1 MKKSKSLM
9 LYLQFALLFNS
20 AFVHAAGVSASESDL
35 EFSTIGNAS
44 GYTLTKI
51 TDESSI
57 SKEDF
62 VVTKYL
68 GDASSGNLT
77 PVKYLLTF
85 NNPLGDDPSVGSPA
99 VRYFKWS
106 INENGNRN
114 LVNTGPYDTAKD
126 ITAYSS
132 NNVRLDTASNWT
144 DGSDVNNSFLNRGTA
159 SVVLQGG
166 AIYNPTDRFIY
177 DINSKDFIANFV
189 EIQSSSEDTVFGGS
203 IYNAGYVNNI
213 RGNFINNYATGGRSA
228 SGGAIYNDGR
238 ISGILEGHY
247 IANYTNSLGGA
258 ICNGGYIYGI
268 SSSDFIGNYTT
279 GSSYGSKGG
288 GAIYN
293 SYYIGFIYADFI
305 NNTSIDSDGG
315 GAIFNDSNYYKI
327 NTIVGDFIGNSVSGT
342 KGLRTGGAIYNAYGC
357 RIGSIIGDFVNNH
370 ADTTRVNNGGG
381 AIYNDMVAEIET
393 IEGNFVGNYVYT
405 TATGKGGAIHGG
417 GSIQGINGNFIENH
431 ILSGNSGSAY
441 GGALSVGN
449 IDTIN
454 GNFIKN
460 YTSGSTSAGGAISGG
475 NIESIAGSFIG
486 NYAYSNNSYDS
497 YTRTESANSSGGAI
511 SGGNIE
517 KIVGN
522 FVSNCAISSTSDEK
536 YSGSGKNIDM
546 SASSS
551 GGAIS
556 SLSGNVAGDFIN
568 NYVFST
574 AFSSRRTIR
583 ELQASAR
590 GGAIYNLGNIV
601 LTNSAFKNNYAKAS
615 ASSENSNTAVNITA
629 QGGAI
634 YATGSTATFN
644 VSEGKKIR
652 NYGNY
657 VEVNGVKDDAN
668 GGFLYMANSSLIN
681 FNTEKNSSYIIGD
694 GIVEY
699 DSIASD
705 DTNNIINKNGKGEVV
720 VNSSMEFYTGTLNV
734 NEGSMTVNNKL
745 GASAVRIASGASLS
759 AKVNGNGST
768 FTNAALNYSN
778 DGTLNLL
785 AGETLASGNYDVFVF
800 ENPETVYFGN
810 VKSYGGTFDH
820 ATGTFVTNDAL
831 NITIGETNSVNV
843 QSNGRIL
850 AVGAGAE
857 DTSIV
862 MNFNSAADVTVN
874 SVFDTSASDD
884 GFAEIVGAVN
894 QEDLLL
900 AEAFA
905 FDVENLG
912 AGDTVSLSFF
922 VGSGYDISQFTVY
935 HKDAELGWE
944 LADISNLEYDGEY
957 LSFIVDGFSSY
968 GYVAAVPEPSRYAAI
983 LGFLAITFAIWRRRI

>member
-62 VVTKYL
+62 VITKYV
-68 GDASSGNLT
+68 GDVSTGNLT

-85 NNPLGDDPSVGSPA
+85 NNPLGDDPNVGNPA

-106 INENGNRN
+106 VDENGNRS
-114 LVNTGPYDTAKD
+114 LVNTGPYDAAKD

-132 NNVRLDTASNWT
+132 NNVRLDTTTNWT
-144 DGSDVNNSFLNRGTA
+144 DGSDINNSFLNRGTA
-159 SVVLQGG
+159 SVILEGG
-166 AIYNPTDRFIY
+166 AIYNAKNKIIGN
-177 DINSKDFIANFV
+177 INGDFIANFV
-189 EIQSSSEDTVFGGS
+189 ETVSSGRIYGGVIYNGYGSQIKNITGNFVGNYAVSGTSALGGVIYSAGSTRIENIIGNFIGNYVSRGLAGVGGVICANNCTPDSYIGNIMGDFIGNYASADGGVMYFDGNLKEHVINIGKIEGDFIGNRAGDFGGA
-203 IYNAGYVNNI
+203 IYNSLGRGIINSI
-213 RGNFINNYATGGRSA
+213 TGNFINNSATKGGAIYNYDTRGFSAEITNLSGDFIGNYASADGGAIYNIGVIKNIKGHFIENHSDN
-228 SGGAIYNDGR
+228 SGGAIYGLGMVIND
-238 ISGILEGHY
+238 S
-247 IANYTNSLGGA
+247 
-258 ICNGGYIYGI
+258 C
-268 SSSDFIGNYTT
+268 FIGNYTT
-279 GSSYGSKGG
+279 YAG
-288 GAIYN
+288 GAIYVTN
-293 SYYIGFIYADFI
+293 GDRLLSLNKVTFERNYASGIY
-305 NNTSIDSDGG
+305 TYGG
-315 GAIFNDSNYYKI
+315 GIYFYRSGSSLTDSFFR
-327 NTIVGDFIGNSVSGT
+327 D
-342 KGLRTGGAIYNAYGC
+342 
-357 RIGSIIGDFVNNH
+357 
-370 ADTTRVNNGGG
+370 
-381 AIYNDMVAEIET
+381 
-393 IEGNFVGNYVYT
+393 NYV
-405 TATGKGGAIHGG
+405 KGFG
-417 GSIQGINGNFIENH
+417 E
-431 ILSGNSGSAY
+431 Y
-441 GGALSVGN
+441 SV
-449 IDTIN
+449 
-454 GNFIKN
+454 
-460 YTSGSTSAGGAISGG
+460 
-475 NIESIAGSFIG
+475 
-486 NYAYSNNSYDS
+486 
-497 YTRTESANSSGGAI
+497 
-511 SGGNIE
+511 
-517 KIVGN
+517 
-522 FVSNCAISSTSDEK
+522 
-536 YSGSGKNIDM
+536 
-546 SASSS
+546 
-551 GGAIS
+551 
-556 SLSGNVAGDFIN
+556 
-568 NYVFST
+568 
-574 AFSSRRTIR
+574 
-583 ELQASAR
+583 
-590 GGAIYNLGNIV
+590 
-601 LTNSAFKNNYAKAS
+601 
-615 ASSENSNTAVNITA
+615 A

-634 YATGSTATFN
+634 YATGSTTTFN

-657 VEVNGVKDDAN
+657 AEVNGAKDDAN

-694 GIVEY
+694 SRTGY

-705 DTNNIINKNGKGEVV
+705 DTANIINKNGKGEVV

-734 NEGSMTVNNKL
+734 NEGNMTVNNKL

-820 ATGTFVTNDAL
+820 ATGTFVVNDAL

-912 AGDTVSLSFF
+912 TEDTVSLSFF

-944 LADISNLEYDGEY
+944 LADITNLEYDGEY

>member
-20 AFVHAAGVSASESDL
+20 AFVKAAGVSTSESDL

-51 TDESSI
+51 TDETTI
-57 SKEDF
+57 TDKDF

-85 NNPLGDDPSVGSPA
+85 KNPLGDDPSVGSPA

-106 INENGNRN
+106 VDENGNRS
-114 LVNTGPYDTAKD
+114 LVNTGPYDAAKD

-132 NNVRLDTASNWT
+132 NNVRLDTTTNWA
-144 DGSDVNNSFLNRGTA
+144 DGSDINNSFLNRGTA

-166 AIYNPTDRFIY
+166 AIYNAENKI
-177 DINSKDFIANFV
+177 INKINGDFIANFAEASEV
-189 EIQSSSEDTVFGGS
+189 TRDNVYGGAIYSGNDSIIRYIKGNFIGNYVKTTGDYAQGGAIYIGTGSSVDEIYGNFISNYAYSSARSNYGYGGAIHFAIDIITS
-203 IYNAGYVNNI
+203 KADKIVGDFIDNWSSNNGGAIYGGEINFLNGDFVGNHSGGYGGAISNGKYGILV
-213 RGNFINNYATGGRSA
+213 GDFINNYSDCNAGAIYATQVDYIYGDFIGNHAVGAPGTFGGFGGGAISEVTGTIYGNFVGNYLAHGYGGAIHTHALGGELNIFGNLINNRVGEGNISRITAISGGAVYFRGGILNITGDLIGNYVMIHEGITFNRRMPGNSYGGAVYISGDSMSEVTVNGNFIGNNVSLIRNEMPRYLHGGAVSIGTSGRVTLNSNFVNNYLKVISSTLSSIA
-228 SGGAIYNDGR
+228 SGGAIYNSSGANVN
-238 ISGILEGHY
+238 ISL
-247 IANYTNSLGGA
+247 
-258 ICNGGYIYGI
+258 
-268 SSSDFIGNYTT
+268 
-279 GSSYGSKGG
+279 
-288 GAIYN
+288 
-293 SYYIGFIYADFI
+293 
-305 NNTSIDSDGG
+305 
-315 GAIFNDSNYYKI
+315 
-327 NTIVGDFIGNSVSGT
+327 
-342 KGLRTGGAIYNAYGC
+342 
-357 RIGSIIGDFVNNH
+357 
-370 ADTTRVNNGGG
+370 
-381 AIYNDMVAEIET
+381 
-393 IEGNFVGNYVYT
+393 
-405 TATGKGGAIHGG
+405 
-417 GSIQGINGNFIENH
+417 
-431 ILSGNSGSAY
+431 
-441 GGALSVGN
+441 
-449 IDTIN
+449 
-454 GNFIKN
+454 
-460 YTSGSTSAGGAISGG
+460 
-475 NIESIAGSFIG
+475 
-486 NYAYSNNSYDS
+486 NNSS
-497 YTRTESANSSGGAI
+497 FT
-511 SGGNIE
+511 
-517 KIVGN
+517 
-522 FVSNCAISSTSDEK
+522 
-536 YSGSGKNIDM
+536 
-546 SASSS
+546 
-551 GGAIS
+551 
-556 SLSGNVAGDFIN
+556 N
-568 NYVFST
+568 NYIDVQNDYLDAT
-574 AFSSRRTIR
+574 
-583 ELQASAR
+583 
-590 GGAIYNLGNIV
+590 
-601 LTNSAFKNNYAKAS
+601 
-615 ASSENSNTAVNITA
+615 ITA

-634 YATGSTATFN
+634 YASGSTTNFN

-657 VEVNGVKDDAN
+657 VEVNGAKDDAN
-668 GGFLYMANSSLIN
+668 GGFLYMANSSMIN

-694 GIVEY
+694 SRTGY

-705 DTNNIINKNGKGEVV
+705 NTNNIINKNGKGEVI
-720 VNSSMEFYTGTLNV
+720 VNSSMEFYIGTLNV
-734 NEGSMTVNNKL
+734 NEGNMTVNNKL

-820 ATGTFVTNDAL
+820 ATGTFIVENAL
-831 NITIGETNSVNV
+831 NLTIGETNPVNV

-850 AVGAGAE
+850 AVGPETE

-894 QEDLLL
+894 QEDLLF
-900 AEAFA
+900 AESFA

-912 AGDTVSLSFF
+912 SEDTVSLSFF
-922 VGSGYDISQFTVY
+922 IGGGYDISQFTVY

-944 LADISNLEYDGEY
+944 LADITNLEYDGEY

>member
-20 AFVHAAGVSASESDL
+20 AFVKAAGVSTSESDL

-51 TDESSI
+51 TDETTI
-57 SKEDF
+57 TDKDF

-85 NNPLGDDPSVGSPA
+85 KNPLGDDPSVGSPA

-106 INENGNRN
+106 VDENGNRS
-114 LVNTGPYDTAKD
+114 LVNTGPYDAAKD

-132 NNVRLDTASNWT
+132 NNVRLDTTTNWA
-144 DGSDVNNSFLNRGTA
+144 DGSDINNSFLNRGTA

-166 AIYNPTDRFIY
+166 AIYNAENKI
-177 DINSKDFIANFV
+177 INKINGDFIANFAEASEV
-189 EIQSSSEDTVFGGS
+189 TRDNVYGGAIYSGNDSIIRYIKGNFIGNYVKTTGDYAQGGAIYIGTGSSVDEIYGNFISNYAYSSARSNYGYGGAIHFAIDIITS
-203 IYNAGYVNNI
+203 KADKIVGDFIDNWSSNNGGAIYGGEINFLNGDFVGNHSGGYGGAISNGKYGILV
-213 RGNFINNYATGGRSA
+213 GDFINNYSDCNAGAIYATQVDYIYGDFIGNHAVGAPGTFGGFGGGAISEVTGTIYGNFVGNYLAHGYGGAIHTHALGGELNIFGNLINNRVGEGNISRITAISGGAVYFRGGILNITGDLIGNYVMIHEGITFNRRMPGNSYGGAVYISGDSMSEVTVNGNFIGNNVSLIRNEMPRYLHGGAVSIGTSGRVTLNSNFVNNYLKVISSTLSSIA
-228 SGGAIYNDGR
+228 SGGAIYNSSGANVN
-238 ISGILEGHY
+238 ISL
-247 IANYTNSLGGA
+247 
-258 ICNGGYIYGI
+258 
-268 SSSDFIGNYTT
+268 
-279 GSSYGSKGG
+279 
-288 GAIYN
+288 
-293 SYYIGFIYADFI
+293 
-305 NNTSIDSDGG
+305 
-315 GAIFNDSNYYKI
+315 
-327 NTIVGDFIGNSVSGT
+327 
-342 KGLRTGGAIYNAYGC
+342 
-357 RIGSIIGDFVNNH
+357 
-370 ADTTRVNNGGG
+370 
-381 AIYNDMVAEIET
+381 
-393 IEGNFVGNYVYT
+393 
-405 TATGKGGAIHGG
+405 
-417 GSIQGINGNFIENH
+417 
-431 ILSGNSGSAY
+431 
-441 GGALSVGN
+441 
-449 IDTIN
+449 
-454 GNFIKN
+454 
-460 YTSGSTSAGGAISGG
+460 
-475 NIESIAGSFIG
+475 
-486 NYAYSNNSYDS
+486 NNSS
-497 YTRTESANSSGGAI
+497 FT
-511 SGGNIE
+511 
-517 KIVGN
+517 
-522 FVSNCAISSTSDEK
+522 
-536 YSGSGKNIDM
+536 
-546 SASSS
+546 
-551 GGAIS
+551 
-556 SLSGNVAGDFIN
+556 N
-568 NYVFST
+568 NYIDVQNDYLDAT
-574 AFSSRRTIR
+574 
-583 ELQASAR
+583 
-590 GGAIYNLGNIV
+590 
-601 LTNSAFKNNYAKAS
+601 
-615 ASSENSNTAVNITA
+615 ITA

-634 YATGSTATFN
+634 YASGSTTNFN

-657 VEVNGVKDDAN
+657 VEVNGAKDDAN
-668 GGFLYMANSSLIN
+668 GGFLYMANSSMIN

-694 GIVEY
+694 SRTGY

-705 DTNNIINKNGKGEVV
+705 NTNNIINKNGKGEVI
-720 VNSSMEFYTGTLNV
+720 VNSSMEFYIGTLNV
-734 NEGSMTVNNKL
+734 NEGNMTVNNKL

-820 ATGTFVTNDAL
+820 ATGTFIVENAL
-831 NITIGETNSVNV
+831 NLTIGETNPVNV

-850 AVGAGAE
+850 AVGPETE

-862 MNFNSAADVTVN
+862 MNFNSAADITVN
-874 SVFDTSASDD
+874 SVFDTTESDI
-884 GFAEIVGAVN
+884 GFAEIVDSIDTK
-894 QEDLLL
+894 DLLL
-900 AEAFA
+900 AESFA

-912 AGDTVSLSFF
+912 TEDTVSLSFF
-922 VGSGYDISQFTVY
+922 VGDGYDISQFTVY

>member
-35 EFSTIGNAS
+35 ENVTFGAS
-44 GYTLTKI
+44 SCYVLTKI
-51 TDESSI
+51 TDESSLTD
-57 SKEDF
+57 EDF
-62 VVTKYL
+62 VITKYV
-68 GDASSGNLT
+68 GDVSTGNLT

-85 NNPLGDDPSVGSPA
+85 KNPLGDDPSVGSPA

-132 NNVRLDTASNWT
+132 NNVRLDTTSNWS

-159 SVVLQGG
+159 SVILEGG
-166 AIYNPTDRFIY
+166 AIYNAKNKIIGN
-177 DINSKDFIANFV
+177 INGDFIANFV
-189 EIQSSSEDTVFGGS
+189 ETVSSDRIYGGV
-203 IYNAGYVNNI
+203 IYNGYGSQIKSITGNFVGNYAVSGTSALGGVIYSAGTVRIENI
-213 RGNFINNYATGGRSA
+213 IGNFIGNYVSGGVGGGVGGVICAGNCTPDSYIGNIMGDFIGNYASADGGVMYFGGNLKEHVINIGKIEGDFIGNRAGDFGGAIYNSLGRGIINSITGNFISNSA
-228 SGGAIYNDGR
+228 TKGGAIYNRNARDFVPEITNLSGDFIGNYASADGGAIYNSGVIKNIKGHFIENHSDNSGGAIYGLGMVIND
-238 ISGILEGHY
+238 S
-247 IANYTNSLGGA
+247 
-258 ICNGGYIYGI
+258 C
-268 SSSDFIGNYTT
+268 FIGNYTT
-279 GSSYGSKGG
+279 YVG
-288 GAIYN
+288 GAIYVTN
-293 SYYIGFIYADFI
+293 GDRLLSLNKVTFERNYASGIY
-305 NNTSIDSDGG
+305 TYGG
-315 GAIFNDSNYYKI
+315 GIYFYRSDSSL
-327 NTIVGDFIGNSVSGT
+327 TDSFF
-342 KGLRTGGAIYNAYGC
+342 R
-357 RIGSIIGDFVNNH
+357 D
-370 ADTTRVNNGGG
+370 
-381 AIYNDMVAEIET
+381 
-393 IEGNFVGNYVYT
+393 NYV
-405 TATGKGGAIHGG
+405 KGFG
-417 GSIQGINGNFIENH
+417 E
-431 ILSGNSGSAY
+431 Y
-441 GGALSVGN
+441 SV
-449 IDTIN
+449 
-454 GNFIKN
+454 
-460 YTSGSTSAGGAISGG
+460 
-475 NIESIAGSFIG
+475 
-486 NYAYSNNSYDS
+486 
-497 YTRTESANSSGGAI
+497 
-511 SGGNIE
+511 
-517 KIVGN
+517 
-522 FVSNCAISSTSDEK
+522 
-536 YSGSGKNIDM
+536 
-546 SASSS
+546 
-551 GGAIS
+551 
-556 SLSGNVAGDFIN
+556 
-568 NYVFST
+568 
-574 AFSSRRTIR
+574 
-583 ELQASAR
+583 
-590 GGAIYNLGNIV
+590 
-601 LTNSAFKNNYAKAS
+601 
-615 ASSENSNTAVNITA
+615 A

-634 YATGSTATFN
+634 YATGSTTTFN

-657 VEVNGVKDDAN
+657 AEVNGAKDDAN
-668 GGFLYMANSSLIN
+668 GGFLYMAESALVN
-681 FNTEKNSSYIIGD
+681 FNTEKGSSYIIGD
-694 GIVEY
+694 GRAGY

-720 VNSSMEFYTGTLNV
+720 VNSSMEFYKGTLNV
-734 NEGSMTVNNKL
+734 NEGNMTANNKL
-745 GASAVRIASGASLS
+745 GASRIMIANGASLS

-778 DGTLNLL
+778 DGTLNLI

-820 ATGTFVTNDAL
+820 ATGTFVVNDAL

-912 AGDTVSLSFF
+912 TGDTVSLSFF

-944 LADISNLEYDGEY
+944 LADITNLEYDGEY